1 MEAPNSKLQAPE
13 KLQASTS
20 KKIIRAEN
28 LKFGSWVF
36 SGCWMLELGAFSNST
51 I

>member
-13 KLQASTS
+13 KLQASSFKNST
-20 KKIIRAEN
+20 RAVCLEVEVW
-28 LKFGSWVF
+28 SF
-36 SGCWMLELGAFSNST
+36 SGAWMLELGAFSLST